1 MDHAELAFKK
11 VRRAIHVVPEEHSTE
26 LKKELVN
33 LNLTRLEIISITLI
47 LLTLATLAIDLM
59 LYRLSWETNRGYLYL
74 FYAHIILLLER
85 TLYIAVVRF
94 IKVKNLNYM
103 YKFKSGLIYYS
114 CAVTMAWCSYVSAN
128 AQLIHGQISAFIICN
143 FCMATAIFLLPRTSL
158 LLFISN
164 AGLFMLVLSVHV
176 SDVGY
181 LAATFVNVVFIIS
194 FSFLMSY
201 MNINLYTKNY
211 IGQKI
216 IHEQATELAG
226 SRKKLEDTV
235 HERTEDLI
243 RANEQLI
250 KEMAIRHEYEMQ
262 SIKTRLMYEENAL
275 QLNKIKESEELRNV
289 FFANLSHELRT
300 PLNVIFSAQQM
311 MSLIIGQQSCDKC
324 KNSLNKYNK
333 IIKQNCYRLI
343 RLIGNL
349 IDITK
354 IDAKFFEVTKRNCDI
369 VKVVENITQSVA
381 VYIKDKNIELSFDTE
396 IGEKVIACDPD
407 KIERIMLNLLSN
419 AVKFTPEHGKIIVRM
434 TSDGRY
440 LKILV
445 KDTGIGIN
453 EEMQKVIFERFV
465 QADKSMSRNREGSG
479 IGLSLVKSL
488 VDLHQ
493 GKISLVSEV
502 TKGSEFT
509 VELPES
515 MIPYEFYGDCGD
527 GIRDQHIER
536 IHIEFSDIYS

>member
-1 MDHAELAFKK
+1 MDHGDLPFKK
-11 VRRAIHVVPEEHSTE
+11 VRQAINIIPEAHSAE
-26 LKKELVN
+26 LKKELIN
-33 LNLTRLEIISITLI
+33 LNLTRLQIISIALI
-47 LLTLATLAIDLM
+47 LLTLATLVIDLT
-59 LYRLSWETNRGYLYL
+59 LYRLSWKANGGYLHL
-74 FYAHIILLLER
+74 FYAHVILLIER
-85 TLYIAVVRF
+85 ILYISVVYFMRT
-94 IKVKNLNYM
+94 KNLTYM
-103 YKFKSGLIYYS
+103 YRFKSGLILYS
-114 CAVTMAWCSYVSAN
+114 CVFTLLWCSYISAN

-143 FCMATAIFLLPRTSL
+143 FCVATVIFLLPKTSL
-158 LLFISN
+158 FILISN
-164 AGLFMLVLSVHV
+164 AGFFMLLLSVHV
-176 SDVGY
+176 DNIGY
-181 LAATFVNVVFIIS
+181 LAATFVNIVFIIS

-211 IGQKI
+211 ISQKI
-216 IHEQATELAG
+216 ILEQSMELAG
-226 SRKKLEDTV
+226 ARKKLEETV
-235 HERTEDLI
+235 RDRTEELI

-262 SIKTRLMYEENAL
+262 SIKTRLMYEENAM
-275 QLNKIKESEELRNV
+275 QLVKIKESEELRNV

-311 MSLIIGQQSCDKC
+311 MSLIIGQQSWESG

-333 IIKQNCYRLI
+333 IIRQNCYRLI

-354 IDAKFFEVTKRNCDI
+354 IDAEFFEINKKNCDI
-369 VKVVENITQSVA
+369 IKIVENITQSVA
-381 VYIKDKNIELSFDTE
+381 VYIKDKNIELSFDTD
-396 IGEKVIACDPD
+396 IQDKVIACDPD
-407 KIERIMLNLLSN
+407 KVERIMLNLLSN
-419 AVKFTPEHGKIIVRM
+419 AVKFTPEHGRITVKM

-453 EEMQKVIFERFV
+453 EEMQKVVFERFV

-493 GKISLVSEV
+493 GRISLNSEV
-502 TKGSEFT
+502 GKGSEFL
-509 VELPES
+509 VEFPEAA
-515 MIPYEFYGDCGD
+515 MPHDDYMDCSSNAGEH
-527 GIRDQHIER
+527 HIER
-536 IHIEFSDIYS
+536 INIEFSDIYS